1 MSCLSKA
8 NVVFLAIEDLPD
20 VFNTPDI
27 ANVLQYFCN
36 TTHAFW
42 VIFGDFFSLTLGRSC
57 GNENEE
63 Y

>member
-1 MSCLSKA
+1 MSCLSEA
-8 NVVFLAIEDLPD
+8 NVVFLAIEDIPD

-42 VIFGDFFSLTLGRSC
+42 VILW
-57 GNENEE
+57 
-63 Y
+63 